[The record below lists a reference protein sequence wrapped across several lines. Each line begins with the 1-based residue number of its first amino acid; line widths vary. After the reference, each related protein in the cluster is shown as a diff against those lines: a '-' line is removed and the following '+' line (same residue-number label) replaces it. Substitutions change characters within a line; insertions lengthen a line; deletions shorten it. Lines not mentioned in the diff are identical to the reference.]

1 MGYIEAIK
9 TAILIF
15 PIIAFLFTLP
25 FILQQYHKYGSIHK
39 FRTLIVYSFIL
50 YMIVI
55 YFLVILPLPNIGDVT
70 KPNKIM
76 NLIPFSFVDDFINK
90 SSFILNDPSTYLITL
105 SSSSFYVAAF
115 NILMTIPFGMYL
127 RYYFKCSFKKVLF
140 FSFCLSLFFELTQL
154 SGLYFIYPYPYR
166 LFDVDD
172 LILNTLGGILGYF
185 IMGLIDNFLPT
196 REEIDKQAKELGK
209 VVSDLR
215 RITLFFL
222 DLFIYLFLTVL
233 TSIFFE
239 DAIYIIFI
247 IYYILIPYLNNN
259 QTLGGKFLNVKLD
272 FPNKKLIRITLRII
286 FIYFYYFV
294 WVYFLVI
301 GLFVIINYLNL
312 NTFMSFILYALILLG
327 IFVFYLTN
335 IVIILKEKTIFY
347 DKLFKVT
354 YESTILV
361 DEVSRE

>member
-1 MGYIEAIK
+1 MKYIGYIEAIK

-39 FRTLIVYSFIL
+39 FRTLIIYSFIL
-50 YMIVI
+50 YMITI
-55 YFLVILPLPNIGDVT
+55 YFLVILPLPSINDVT
-70 KPNKIM
+70 KPDKMM

-90 SSFILNDPSTYLITL
+90 SSFILNDPSTYLTAL
-105 SSSSFYVAAF
+105 SSFSFYVAAF

-127 RYYFKCSFKKVLF
+127 RYYFKCSFKKILL

-209 VVSDLR
+209 VVSGLR
-215 RITLFFL
+215 RIILFFL
-222 DLFIYLFLTVL
+222 DLFTYLFLTVL
-233 TSIFFE
+233 TNIFFG

-247 IYYILIPYLNNN
+247 IYYILIPYFKNN
-259 QTLGGKFLNVKLD
+259 QTLGGKFL
-272 FPNKKLIRITLRII
+272 
-286 FIYFYYFV
+286 
-294 WVYFLVI
+294 
-301 GLFVIINYLNL
+301 
-312 NTFMSFILYALILLG
+312 
-327 IFVFYLTN
+327 
-335 IVIILKEKTIFY
+335 IV
-347 DKLFKVT
+347 
-354 YESTILV
+354 
-361 DEVSRE
+361 